1 MERVTL
7 STKADPSVAEAVPV
21 RGLFIDG
28 KEIPAGARETI
39 PVISPRDGNV
49 IARTVNADAADVDG
63 AISSAR
69 KAFVDPEWANMPVR
83 TRSRLIHKLADAI
96 EANLDELYELETSNN
111 GRPMRETRAQVSK
124 LGDMYRYNAALAMA
138 KRDEVIPVEG
148 PYHAYTLRQPVGVV
162 ANVSPFNHPLLIASR
177 NIAPTLASGCTTVV
191 KPSEF
196 TPLTTIRLWEIFRDA
211 GLPPGVFNVVTGL
224 GGTAGKALSSHPG
237 INKLVLTGGVE
248 SGRAAG
254 MAAISHFAMPTLE
267 LGGKAPVLVFDDFDI
282 DRAVDYAAF
291 GAFIGAGQTCVC
303 ASRHLVQRT
312 IYDQF
317 VEKLAVKA
325 ASIRVGDPFDSAT
338 QMGPLVSDRQLERV
352 LGYIQIAKDEGAR
365 LVAGGGVPAHLK
377 DSGGYYVEPTVFAD
391 VTPDMR
397 IAREE
402 VFGPVT
408 VVIPFDTEEDAL
420 RIANDCQF
428 GLAASVRT
436 SNVARAHRL
445 AAKIQAGVVW
455 INDHHRADIAFPWGG
470 VKDSGVGR
478 EGGREAFDGYFQTKA
493 VMVNH
498 SDERFDWF
506 EPEMRDLR
514 MN

>member
-1 MERVTL
+1 M
-7 STKADPSVAEAVPV
+7 STQPHPSSAAAVPV

-28 KEIPAGARETI
+28 REIPAGDRPTLPI
-39 PVISPRDGNV
+39 LSPRDGSV
-49 IARTVNADAADVDG
+49 IARTAQADAADVDA
-63 AISSAR
+63 AIASAR
-69 KAFVDPEWANMPVR
+69 RAFVDPEWAKMPVR

-96 EANLDELYELETSNN
+96 EAHLDELYELETANN

-124 LGDMYRYNAALAMA
+124 LGDMYRYNASLAMA
-138 KRDEVIPVEG
+138 KRDAVIPVEG

-196 TPLTTIRLWEIFRDA
+196 TPLTTIRLWEIFHEA
-211 GLPPGVFNVVTGL
+211 GLPPGVFNLVTGL
-224 GGTAGKALSSHPG
+224 GGSTGKALSAHPG

-254 MAAISHFAMPTLE
+254 MAAINHFAMPTLE
-267 LGGKAPVLVFDDFDI
+267 LGGKAPVLVFDDFDV

-303 ASRHLVQRT
+303 ASRHLVQRG
-312 IYDQF
+312 IHDEF
-317 VEKLAVKA
+317 VEKLAAKA
-325 ASIRVGDPFDSAT
+325 RSIRVGDPFDRAT
-338 QMGPLVSDRQLERV
+338 QMGPLVSERQLERV
-352 LGYIQIAKDEGAR
+352 LGYIAIAREEGAR
-365 LVAGGGVPAHLK
+365 LVAGGCVPAHMQ

-391 VTPDMR
+391 VTPQMR

-408 VVIPFDTEEDAL
+408 VVIPFDTEEEAL

-436 SNVARAHRL
+436 GNVARAHRV
-445 AAKIQAGVVW
+445 AAQLEAGVVW

-478 EGGREAFDGYFQTKA
+478 EGGQEAFDAYFHTKA

-498 SDERFDWF
+498 SDEPFDWF
-506 EPEMRDLR
+506 EPEMRDMR